1 MAVVGWMQES
11 VISHGRYR
19 EWEAE
24 SCYQGVSK
32 RFAFLELSLL
42 VLKQTLGWGM
52 LLFFL
57 L

>member
-11 VISHGRYR
+11 VISHGHYR

-24 SCYQGVSK
+24 SCYLGVSK